1 MLYVICQVGSAN
13 RNEKIRTYNF
23 KDDRVSDHRIG
34 QNVYDVEE
42 LLSGQSKLDELIV
55 LLESESRQEILTE
68 KLRNSLA
75 E

>member
-1 MLYVICQVGSAN
+1 MGSAN

-34 QNVYDVEE
+34 QNLYDVEE
-42 LLSGQSKLDELIV
+42 LLSGRSKLDELIL

-68 KLRNSLA
+68 KLRNSK